1 MTLSM
6 NIYNTMIVIN
16 FETNDSDN
24 NFILLQRRFDAS
36 CIIFKLRIKY
46 SRFSLII
53 MVRVF
58 VSKQLRKHAKLPNA
72 HGKNYQSL
80 HIFNYLHTQTRNKH
94 NIYIN

>member
-1 MTLSM
+1 MVTKQLVYKILPGLLIIIH
-6 NIYNTMIVIN
+6 IY

-46 SRFSLII
+46 SRFILII
-53 MVRVF
+53 TVRVF

-72 HGKNYQSL
+72 HGKNY
-80 HIFNYLHTQTRNKH
+80 
-94 NIYIN
+94 